1 MSQALSGW
9 KKGTYA
15 STSSSWLT
23 VDTQGK
29 RMTGVVGGT
38 CFRGST
44 VQQTYLAGEIRAG
57 SLEVAWS
64 EWDLGNC
71 AGLLWR
77 GGQV

>member
-1 MSQALSGW
+1 MPALADCGPL
-9 KKGTYA
+9 KARGRPA
-15 STSSSWLT
+15 
-23 VDTQGK
+23 G
-29 RMTGVVGGT
+29 GGT
-38 CFRGST
+38 CFRGSM

-71 AGLLWR
+71 AGLPWR